1 MRDVME
7 EVADAMPLVSTSTS
21 NVLYTSPKVGTQSY
35 NLAQLRNG

>member
-7 EVADAMPLVSTSTS
+7 EVADAMPLVSTS